1 MTEEL
6 VLKLADYGTAV
17 LALVTLIFLIKMLD
31 KKSKN
36 SSSDDMLYLKISGD
50 LAKAVIELKE
60 AIIELKSCIEMQK
73 HNQDMIMKEIMHIRN
88 LSEKIWN
95 KETSQSK

>member
-6 VLKLADYGTAV
+6 ILKLADYGTAV

-73 HNQDMIMKEIMHIRN
+73 HNQDMIMKEIIHIRN